1 MTWQDRPGNQTLKL
15 TEHDYLNQDSCGRR
29 ANETK
34 WGCVTRKGGG
44 GVNTCNVTKAKK
56 SLQKLCRHLHF
67 PEFKSFQ
74 QAGMMWCRKP
84 PEAKRWHLTVKKTH
98 FSVFRKSAL
107 LASYKESF
115 CVIHVYTSV
124 YLTFS
129 SLTRGLS
136 QTFPML
142 MPQLWLGSSRW
153 AEEQQAKWLLPK
165 LLPSWS
171 HYDLHSGN

>member
-1 MTWQDRPGNQTLKL
+1 MTRQDWPGSQTLKH
-15 TEHDYLNQDSCGRR
+15 TEDDDLNQDSCGWGT
-29 ANETK
+29 NEAK
-34 WGCVTRKGGG
+34 WGRGRAGGATWQRHKGHY
-44 GVNTCNVTKAKK
+44 TH
-56 SLQKLCRHLHF
+56 SSHF
-67 PEFKSFQ
+67 ADIFFFWEFQSFQ
-74 QAGMMWCRKP
+74 QAWIMWCRRP
-84 PEAKRWHLTVKKTH
+84 PEAARTQLWQPLVSLIRQGCLPVVRSA
-98 FSVFRKSAL
+98 SVLCTRSIWSIL
-107 LASYKESF
+107 
-115 CVIHVYTSV
+115 
-124 YLTFS
+124 FS